1 MQDTPYE
8 DIINLP
14 HHVSRRRPQM
24 PMRNRAAQ
32 FAPFA
37 ALSGYGEAIDE
48 TARTTDAPHDLM
60 EDEAEELNLRL
71 QTIAATLHT
80 HPLITIEYFV
90 PDTRKAGGQYR
101 RVCGRVASLDATMGL
116 LCLDNGPP
124 IPLEAIIGITLP

>member
-48 TARTTDAPHDLM
+48 TARTTDAPRDLL

-101 RVCGRVASLDATMGL
+101 RVYGRVASLDATMGL

-124 IPLEAIIGITLP
+124 IPLDAIVGITLS

>member
-48 TARTTDAPHDLM
+48 TARTTDAPRDLL

-71 QTIAATLHT
+71 QSIAATLHT

-116 LCLDNGPP
+116 LCLDNGPLS
-124 IPLEAIIGITLP
+124 PLDAIVGITLP